1 MIGCKRVCW
10 INSCS
15 GETRA
20 PSVLEFYFLVPSK
33 KGQSRQTPAG
43 LAINRATLERRLF
56 AFLFHIFAAPFP
68 LQLSALHCLNIINS
82 YIILSLEFD

>member
-1 MIGCKRVCW
+1 MIGCKRVFW

-15 GETRA
+15 VGTRA

-43 LAINRATLERRLF
+43 LAINRATLSAALLLF
-56 AFLFHIFAAPFP
+56 FPTSLQLLFLFN
-68 LQLSALHCLNIINS
+68 SLHS
-82 YIILSLEFD
+82 TA